1 MQLLMWR
8 GIIHRKVND
17 SDVSGAVQCAFT
29 CCKID
34 KAAFYKGTERF
45 LSNDVGA
52 FLVSLQLVG
61 NSSVSG
67 LRFDLFLTSY
77 SSSPYI

>member
-1 MQLLMWR
+1 ME
-8 GIIHRKVND
+8 GTIHREIND
-17 SDVSGAVQCAFT
+17 SDVSGAVQYAFAW
-29 CCKID
+29 CKID

-45 LSNDVGA
+45 LSSDAGA

-67 LRFDLFLTSY
+67 LGFDLFLTSY